1 MKDMSFI
8 GTYSIYDES
17 KFIFESELFEPSQP
31 CNNSGFEWHGFT
43 FSKMD
48 KFPFEFKFIQFR
60 FLYLNSN
67 VSLFPVDPI
76 QCAFLK
82 QYCVGQLIHVSRG
95 RPSAREQFCHY
106 EPAPVVVPLTWLDRV
121 RAREMAICQLR
132 RRRRWETATWMNRG
146 IGGIGNLIK
155 L

>member
-1 MKDMSFI
+1 MKGMSFI

-17 KFIFESELFEPSQP
+17 KFIFEFELLELSQP

-43 FSKMD
+43 FPKMY

-60 FLYLNSN
+60 FLYLNPN
-67 VSLFPVDPI
+67 VSLFPADPI

-106 EPAPVVVPLTWLDRV
+106 ESAPVVVPLTWLDRV
-121 RAREMAICQLR
+121 RAQRDGNLSI
-132 RRRRWETATWMNRG
+132 ATPPMRNCHMDESWDR
-146 IGGIGNLIK
+146 GIGNLIK